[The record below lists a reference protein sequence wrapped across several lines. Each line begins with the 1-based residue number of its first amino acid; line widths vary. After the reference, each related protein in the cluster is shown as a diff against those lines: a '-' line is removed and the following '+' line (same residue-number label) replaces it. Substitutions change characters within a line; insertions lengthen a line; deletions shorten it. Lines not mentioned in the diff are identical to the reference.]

1 MTEEENF
8 LNSLKEFIYKEQ
20 ECTGSRLLG
29 LKNIYLGMDKNK
41 LEAKEIEAKEIYDR
55 IKKAIGINSIKNLIA
70 TLVEEEQNAREVDE
84 IVVDEIKKKITNKV
98 NLEFSVLKLNERT
111 GFENFLNQ
119 IAVKIRKDFDCL
131 KGTVLD
137 LVLIYEAPPFF
148 KEWFDGKTTPEDEL
162 IKIDTYFSSKYF
174 TGENATTPWRKQPLV
189 AFGEQEK
196 KGLDHFN
203 KFSPKNLLILDILP
217 VPIPIDSELRKNWST
232 DKKWEIGGKQLPVV
246 LFELAI
252 NNMLNKGLKVHRDT
266 KFALGMPVNTSLS
279 IFQYYSDK
287 PLRICDIGCDG
298 CENEEVQKVCDRVNC
313 TNAECFEFDIS
324 KTNDRMTWSIR
335 NKKDVKY
342 PLHKANVNN
351 GQYPDSEL
359 IKNAFDL

>member
-1 MTEEENF
+1 M
-8 LNSLKEFIYKEQ
+8 
-20 ECTGSRLLG
+20 
-29 LKNIYLGMDKNK
+29 
-41 LEAKEIEAKEIYDR
+41 
-55 IKKAIGINSIKNLIA
+55 
-70 TLVEEEQNAREVDE
+70 
-84 IVVDEIKKKITNKV
+84 TNKV
-98 NLEFSVLKLNERT
+98 NRKCLENFIYYSQKSEDYPLIKKVLGFIYKGQNFQIDGDDKLSEDIIPPAFESFLNE
-111 GFENFLNQ
+111 
-119 IAVKIRKDFDCL
+119 IAAKIREFFSKSDQVL
-131 KGTVLD
+131 LD
-137 LVLIYEAPPFF
+137 LVLIYEAPPFS
-148 KEWFDGKTTPEDEL
+148 KECFDSNTTI
-162 IKIDTYFSSKYF
+162 IKSQKIKKYFSSEYF
-174 TGENATTPWRKQPLV
+174 TGANATTPWRKQPLA
-189 AFGEQEK
+189 AFGKTSLNHINEFP
-196 KGLDHFN
+196 G
-203 KFSPKNLLILDILP
+203 KNLLIMDILP

-232 DKKWEIGGKQLPVV
+232 DENWKIGGKQLPVV

-252 NNMLNKGLKVHRDT
+252 NNILEKGLKFHRDT

-298 CENEEVQKVCDRVNC
+298 CENEQNQSKKKKVQKQKVCDRENC
-313 TNAECFEFDIS
+313 TNSECFEFDIS

>member
-1 MTEEENF
+1 MTEKESAGL
-8 LNSLKEFIYKEQ
+8 LNSLKKFIYTEQ
-20 ECTGSRLLG
+20 ECRESRLLG
-29 LKNIYLGMDKNK
+29 LKNIYLGMDENK
-41 LEAKEIEAKEIYDR
+41 LDPEKIYNR
-55 IKKAIGINSIKNLIA
+55 INKAIGKNSIKNLIA
-70 TLVEEEQNAREVDE
+70 TLVEDEQNAREVKE
-84 IVVDEIKKKITNKV
+84 TVVDEIKKKLIQKED
-98 NLEFSVLKLNERT
+98 LEFSGKKLSDRNVFEEFLNE
-111 GFENFLNQ
+111 
-119 IAVKIRKDFDCL
+119 IAAKIREDFYWL
-131 KGTVLD
+131 PKNNID
-137 LVLIYEAPPFF
+137 LVLIYEAPPFS
-148 KEWFDGKTTPEDEL
+148 KEWFQEVKDEGAEK
-162 IKIDTYFSSKYF
+162 KIETYFSSKYF
-174 TGENATTPWRKQPLV
+174 TGKNATTHWRKQPLA

-196 KGLDHFN
+196 ETLNHIN
-203 KFSPKNLLILDILP
+203 KFSSKNLLIMDILP

-232 DKKWEIGGKQLPVV
+232 NEEWKIDGKQLPLV

-252 NNMLNKGLKVHRDT
+252 NNMLEKGLKVHRDT

-298 CENEEVQKVCDRVNC
+298 ISRHEGFKNQKVCDRENC
-313 TNAECFEFDIS
+313 TNAECFKFDIS

>member
-1 MTEEENF
+1 MTEVKL

-20 ECTGSRLLG
+20 KCPESRLRG
-29 LKNIYLGMDKNK
+29 LQIIYLGMDKDDLK
-41 LEAKEIEAKEIYDR
+41 GEVEINKEIYEEIYER

-70 TLVEEEQNAREVDE
+70 TLVEEEQNAREAKEIAVDKIKE
-84 IVVDEIKKKITNKV
+84 KLKKVD
-98 NLEFSVLKLNERT
+98 LEFSGLKQNNRNDFEDFLNE
-111 GFENFLNQ
+111 
-119 IAVKIRKDFDCL
+119 IAVEIQKNFSDSLNNSKSS
-131 KGTVLD
+131 KVLD
-137 LVLIYEAPPFF
+137 LVLIYEAPPFS
-148 KEWFDGKTTPEDEL
+148 KEWFDSNTKI
-162 IKIDTYFSSKYF
+162 IKSQEIDTYFSSKYF
-174 TGENATTPWRKQPLV
+174 TGEKATTPWRKQPLA
-189 AFGEQEK
+189 AFGEQVK
-196 KGLDHFN
+196 NVLDHFN

-232 DKKWEIGGKQLPVV
+232 DEKWEINGKQLPVV

-252 NNMLNKGLKVHRDT
+252 NNMLEKGLKVHRDT

-287 PLRICDIGCDG
+287 PLRIC
-298 CENEEVQKVCDRVNC
+298 ENEKGQEVCDRENC
-313 TNAECFEFDIS
+313 TNAKCFEFDIS